1 MGKGK
6 RLMEASWWERLTEG
20 ETGSSFDGLS
30 KSFTDFRLKGWAV
43 FSPCYF
49 TWGRTMVGVMKIMA
63 TSFKRSKA
71 SPATLSAPKPAAGR
85 CRPVPPWRLPCTHRH
100 VWASVLWGHGSFL
113 LGPGVHKVLFVLSK
127 GLFPVLCKFWRLYGG
142 VNGDLLQEGLC
153 HTQVYCTQSPCY
165 YTWLH
170 EAI

>member
-1 MGKGK
+1 
-6 RLMEASWWERLTEG
+6 
-20 ETGSSFDGLS
+20 
-30 KSFTDFRLKGWAV
+30 
-43 FSPCYF
+43 
-49 TWGRTMVGVMKIMA
+49 MVGVMKIMA

-142 VNGDLLQEGLC
+142 VNGDLLHRSHARTATLSAPNPAAGHCQPTPPPETPGL
-153 HTQVYCTQSPCY
+153 TQASLGQS
-165 YTWLH
+165 LV
-170 EAI
+170 ASLLFSSGS